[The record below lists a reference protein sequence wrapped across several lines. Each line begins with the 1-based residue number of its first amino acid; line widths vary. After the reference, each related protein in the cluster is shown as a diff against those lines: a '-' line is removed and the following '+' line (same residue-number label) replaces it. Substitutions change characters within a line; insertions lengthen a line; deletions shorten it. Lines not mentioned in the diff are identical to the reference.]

1 MAKRR
6 GCGGSGSRGGPAATG
21 TVATTALAPR
31 HPPPRA
37 KVLVPSSQSRSPLGL
52 SDGNFARPRWGI
64 HQGES
69 GSGTGWRLGWTLGGL
84 ASWATPSG
92 APWQARSS
100 VTAHTNSTA
109 WSPPSSAEAERSAAA
124 GPAWTLEAS
133 PAQCSPRH
141 PPIHPRRTHRLDH
154 RLRRQSHHFLACP
167 VARRKVDI
175 WHETRAVGAG
185 EQHGR
190 CLQGEGTAKHVLGR

>member
-37 KVLVPSSQSRSPLGL
+37 KVLVPSSQSRSPLEL

-84 ASWATPSG
+84 GVGFAEIIIHFREPMESVYEVAEAPPSLVDG
-92 APWQARSS
+92 LEAQEVIRAGHTSPIVRIGGGCVSPWMRLSAVHCPRRDDRRRTDPTAMSS
-100 VTAHTNSTA
+100 V
-109 WSPPSSAEAERSAAA
+109 AAA
-124 GPAWTLEAS
+124 RTLLG
-133 PAQCSPRH
+133 QGRPR
-141 PPIHPRRTHRLDH
+141 I
-154 RLRRQSHHFLACP
+154 
-167 VARRKVDI
+167 AR
-175 WHETRAVGAG
+175 GAHSG
-185 EQHGR
+185 ER
-190 CLQGEGTAKHVLGR
+190 CHTAIT